1 MQKLYLQISEGIPD
15 LPPAVNREKNIII
28 SPIKEILPAPEA
40 NMNKALTAYLMD
52 RDFIVKNSEH
62 ITSHRFAPG
71 SILLW
76 NPDGDRDSA
85 VNVVNAESAVS
96 KIPDDLIY
104 QEINSFADE
113 RQLLRIIRNLY
124 RALFLENELSRKEE
138 MLKIKNKENKELL
151 EVGIALSA
159 ERDNDK
165 LLDLILGRIRGITV
179 SDAGSLY
186 LINTDAKT
194 GQKSLLFKIA
204 QNDSNPADFSEFSMP
219 LNKKSIGGY
228 VALTGEVLNIKD
240 AYLIPGNREY
250 SFNKSYDDKTG
261 YRTKSMLTVPMKDHK
276 DTIIGAIQLINR
288 KKDTVGCISSKETAR
303 KMVLPFNKENE
314 SLVLS
319 LASQAAV
326 SLENNMLYQE
336 IEDLFEGFVRASVTA
351 IESRDPTTSGHS
363 NRVALYT
370 VGLAEAVNRYGSG
383 IYRKVI
389 FSVEEIK
396 EIRYASLLHDFG
408 KVGVREH
415 VLVKAKK
422 LYPHQLEQIKMRFA
436 YIQKAVELSV
446 MKERFNFLL
455 SEGKEAYSAKID
467 YFENRVKKRLAEI
480 DNYLT
485 TIIAVNEPSV
495 MAEVPSKLIEKIR
508 FESWVDQQGTE
519 FPLLTD
525 DEYIKL
531 RMKKGSLDDDER
543 LEIESHVTHS
553 YQFLKTIPWT
563 KEMKKIP
570 VIAYGHHEKLNG
582 AGYPRSL
589 VEEEIPIQTRMMTIA
604 DIYDALTAMDRPYKK
619 AVTKVR
625 ALDILRYEVED
636 NHIDPELLR
645 IFIDARIFKKIR
657 DS

>member
-1 MQKLYLQISEGIPD
+1 LQKLYLQISEGIPD
-15 LPPAVNREKNIII
+15 LPPAVNREKNIVI
-28 SPIKEILPAPEA
+28 SPIKEILPAPA
-40 NMNKALTAYLMD
+40 SNKNQALTAYLID
-52 RDFIVKNSEH
+52 PDFIVKNSEH
-62 ITSHRFAPG
+62 INRYKLAPG

-76 NPDGDRDSA
+76 NPNGNQDSA
-85 VNVVNAESAVS
+85 ESVVS
-96 KIPDDLIY
+96 KIPDNLIY
-104 QEINSFADE
+104 QVIDSFADE
-113 RQLLRIIRNLY
+113 KQFLRTIRNLY

-138 MLKIKNKENKELL
+138 MLKITNKENRELL

-165 LLDLILGRIRGITV
+165 LLDLIVRRIRGITV

-186 LINTDAKT
+186 LIKTDVKT

-250 SFNKSYDDKTG
+250 SFNKSYDEKTG
-261 YRTKSMLTVPMKDHK
+261 YRTKSLLTVPMKDHK

-288 KKDTVGCISSKETAR
+288 KKEAAVHISSKEAAR

-336 IEDLFEGFVRASVTA
+336 IENLFEGFVRASVTA

-370 VGLAEAVNRYGSG
+370 VGLAEAVNRCSSG
-383 IYRKVI
+383 IYRKVY
-389 FSVEEIK
+389 FSDEEIK

-436 YIQKAVELSV
+436 YIQKGIELSV
-446 MKERFNFLL
+446 MQERFNFLL
-455 SEGKEAYSAKID
+455 SEGKEAYSAKIG
-467 YFENRVKKRLAEI
+467 YFETLVKKKTAEI
-480 DNYLT
+480 DNYLN

-495 MAEVPSKLIEKIR
+495 IAEAPSKLIEKIKL
-508 FESWVDQQGTE
+508 ETWVNQQGTE
-519 FPLLTD
+519 SPLLTD

-531 RMKKGSLDDDER
+531 RMKKGSLDEQER

-553 YQFLKTIPWT
+553 YQFLRTIPWT
-563 KEMKKIP
+563 KEMQKIP

-582 AGYPRSL
+582 VGYPRSL

-604 DIYDALTAMDRPYKK
+604 DIYDALTAMDRPYKR
-619 AVTKVR
+619 AVTKDR

-645 IFIDARIFKKIR
+645 VFIEARVFEKAC